1 MDALSWSV
9 GLLVPM
15 ADMSTTYDRL
25 FPSQVVFFVALVIIL
40 NLGIVTLAYSF
51 FWKMPFEPVL
61 HSERILFERVI
72 SVEADTSAR
81 STGDSLYDALFVGSG
96 IERMAYGDPAGAS
109 LDPAGEALRSSGL
122 TGRLLD
128 NLFDYLL
135 LLCHRFGFLVMML
148 AWAGFLL
155 GAMLV
160 HALIVRQRKR
170 HAFGDTP
177 ILLNLWAR
185 STLAYAFPLSFLVW
199 TLPFALHPAVLLGS
213 MAICAGGVMIWSL
226 SMPKI
231 A

>member
-1 MDALSWSV
+1 
-9 GLLVPM
+9 M
-15 ADMSTTYDRL
+15 ADMSTSYDRL
-25 FPSQVVFFVALVIIL
+25 FPSQVFFFVALVVIV
-40 NLGIVTLAYSF
+40 NLAIVTLAYSF
-51 FWKMPFEPVL
+51 FWKTPFEPVL
-61 HSERILFERVI
+61 QNERVMFERAI

-81 STGDSLYDALFVGSG
+81 STGDTLYDALFVDSG
-96 IERMAYGDPAGAS
+96 IERMAYGDPSSAS
-109 LDPAGEALRSSGL
+109 LDPAGEALRASGL
-122 TGRLLD
+122 PGRVLD

-135 LLCHRFGFLVMML
+135 LLCHRFSFLVTML

-185 STLAYAFPLSFLVW
+185 STLTYAFPLAFLVW
-199 TLPFALHPAVLLGS
+199 TLPFALHPAALLGS
-213 MAICAGGVMIWSL
+213 MAVCTGGVMIWSL